1 MHDLVLKRVF
11 ILAAVVFFVWLLYLL
26 MPVVIPFLIAFLVA
40 YLFSPLVDRML
51 SFGFPRWIA
60 ITSVFLII
68 IVGLVLVGW
77 FIMPMIWAQLIYA
90 RDHIPEMIAW
100 INGTFL
106 PWLSDT
112 FNLVEMELNTDEM
125 TVVAMEYIQTN
136 YSVDNLQDV
145 ALRLAQSGLNFI
157 QVGGMLVLIPI
168 ITFYFLLDWDKMLKH
183 MQRAIPR
190 PFENSVVTIAKEC
203 NQVLGAFVKG
213 QFLVMILLG
222 IVYAVGLQLI
232 GIEVGLIIG
241 IVAGLASIIPYL
253 GFAVG
258 IIAAV
263 VASLLQFGVDWMQ
276 LFLVLV
282 VFMVGQAIEGYVLQP
297 FLLGD
302 KIGLSPVA
310 VVFAVLAGAQLLGFA
325 GMLIAL
331 PVAAVIVVLL
341 RHLRDS
347 YEQSVWYGAHQVGLS
362 EQLNEM
368 ELLTPQEP
376 QLGEQV
382 GNRESKRQVEQ
393 RTETPNESAQS
404 NVDDD
409 DAKA

>member
-11 ILAAVVFFVWLLYLL
+11 ILAAVVCFVWLLYMLL
-26 MPVVIPFLIAFLVA
+26 PVVIPFLIAFLVA

-51 SFGFPRWIA
+51 RFGIPRWLA

-68 IVGLVLVGW
+68 VVGLVLVGW
-77 FIMPMIWAQLIYA
+77 FLVPMIWSQLIYA
-90 RDHIPEMIAW
+90 RDHIPEMITW
-100 INGTFL
+100 LNNTFL
-106 PWLSDT
+106 PWLSNT
-112 FNLVEMELNTDEM
+112 FNLVEMEINTDEM
-125 TVVAMEYIQTN
+125 TTVAMDYIQTN
-136 YSVDNLQDV
+136 YSVNNLQDL
-145 ALRLAQSGLNFI
+145 ALRLAQSGLGFI
-157 QVGGMLVLIPI
+157 QVGGMLILIPI
-168 ITFYFLLDWDKMLKH
+168 IAFYFLLDWDKMLKH
-183 MQRAIPR
+183 MRRSIPR
-190 PFENSVVTIAKEC
+190 PFENSVVTIVKEC

-263 VASLLQFGVDWMQ
+263 VATLLQFGVDWMQ
-276 LFLVLV
+276 LLLVLV
-282 VFMVGQAIEGYVLQP
+282 VFMIGQAIEGYILQP

-310 VVFAVLAGAQLLGFA
+310 VVFSVLAGAQLLGFA

-347 YEQSVWYGAHQVGLS
+347 YEQSVWYGAHQVGIS
-362 EQLNEM
+362 EQLSDI
-368 ELLTPQEP
+368 ELLAPQAPEFGEQVEHSVLSKKQSEASATTPQEST
-376 QLGEQV
+376 Q
-382 GNRESKRQVEQ
+382 NTDSSDSK
-393 RTETPNESAQS
+393 N
-404 NVDDD
+404 
-409 DAKA
+409 